1 VRGVAGNGRTAEA
14 EIADKGGIAARLLA
28 GFCALLVGAAATS
41 SLAAAPAAPSAGSG
55 ATSVIV
61 RAESGMLTQLEHSTV
76 LAGGTVVRELGLIN
90 GFAAKIP
97 TTRLA
102 AMRALP
108 GVVAVSPNSAVDLHS
123 EYNPGTDPHS
133 MASTAGLVGASAA
146 WAAGI
151 TGSGVD
157 VALVDSGVSPVQ
169 GLAGEGKVVNGPDL
183 SVDSQT
189 ASTQY
194 LDGFGHGTFMAGLI
208 AARDPG
214 ADPAHPGG
222 SYFGIAP
229 DARIVNVKVGSGSG
243 AVDVSQ
249 VIAGIDWVV
258 AHRHDNGLNIRV
270 LNLSIGTNS
279 NQSYQLDPL
288 AYAAEV
294 AWRSGIVVVAAA
306 GNSGAATGHLDDPAS
321 DPFVIAVG
329 ASASNGGGLL
339 GGLLSSLLVAAFSSL
354 GNGTRNPDL
363 IAPGSHLQ
371 GLRVPGSYI
380 DQHFPSAA
388 FGDRYFRGSGTSE
401 AAALTSGAVAL
412 LLQKRPWLQPG
423 QVKAILTQTAAALPL
438 LPVRAQGA
446 GLLQLRAGVSD
457 ALSVPG
463 GGQGF
468 SPASGNGSLEKARGD
483 NHVSLNGVP
492 LTGEEDIFGH
502 GFSAEDHAAQSAGG
516 QGWSDGGWNGTTWS
530 GTTWSGTTWSGTTW
544 SGTTWSGT
552 TWSGTTWSGTT
563 WTGTTWSGTTWSGT
577 TWSGTT
583 WSGEIWSSY
592 SWS

>member
-1 VRGVAGNGRTAEA
+1 MLGTLSRNVLP
-14 EIADKGGIAARLLA
+14 ARLLA
-28 GFCALLVGAAATS
+28 ALGTLLVAAIAAS
-41 SLAAAPAAPSAGSG
+41 SLAAAPSHPAAPSGL
-55 ATSVIV
+55 TNVIV
-61 RAESGMLTQLEHSTV
+61 RGEAGALVQLEHATV
-76 LAGGTVVRELGLIN
+76 RAGGTVVRELLLIDA
-90 GFAAKIP
+90 FSAKIP
-97 TTRLA
+97 TAKLA
-102 AMRALP
+102 AISALP
-108 GVVAVSPNSAVDLHS
+108 GVIAVSPDYAVSLHS
-123 EYNPGTDPHS
+123 DYNPGADPYS
-133 MASTAGLVGASAA
+133 MSSTAAAIGASTA

-151 TGSGVD
+151 TGAGVD
-157 VALVDSGVSPVQ
+157 VALVDSGVTPVQ
-169 GLAGEGKVVNGPDL
+169 GLAGDGKVVNGPDL
-183 SVDSQT
+183 SIDSQNP
-189 ASTQY
+189 SIRY

-208 AARDPG
+208 GAKDPG
-214 ADPAHPGG
+214 ADLNHPGG
-222 SYFGIAP
+222 SYLGVAP

-258 AHRHDNGLNIRV
+258 QHRRDNGLNIRV

-279 NQSYQLDPL
+279 NQTYQLDPL

-306 GNSGAATGHLDDPAS
+306 GNSGATNGHLDDPAS
-321 DPFVIAVG
+321 DPYVIAVG
-329 ASASNGGGLL
+329 ASGSAGGGLL
-339 GGLLSSLLVAAFSSL
+339 GNLLVAAFSSI
-354 GNGTRNPDL
+354 GNVDRNPDL

-380 DQHFPSAA
+380 DQNFHSAA
-388 FGDRYFRGSGTSE
+388 FGDRFFRGSGTSE

-423 QVKAILTQTAAALPL
+423 QVKAILTKSAAALPL
-438 LPVRAQGA
+438 VPVKAQGA
-446 GLLQLRAGVSD
+446 GVLRLAAAVSD
-457 ALSVPG
+457 GLSVPD
-463 GGQGF
+463 GGQSFGR
-468 SPASGNGSLEKARGD
+468 SSGAGSLEGARGD
-483 NHVSLNGVP
+483 KHVSVNGVA
-492 LTGEEDIFGH
+492 LTGEEDIFGN
-502 GFSAEDHAAQSAGG
+502 GFSGSDHAAKSASG
-516 QGWSDGGWNGTTWS
+516 QGWSSDGDWNGTTWS

-563 WTGTTWSGTTWSGT
+563 WSGT

>member
-1 VRGVAGNGRTAEA
+1 MVGTLSRNVLP
-14 EIADKGGIAARLLA
+14 ARLLA
-28 GFCALLVGAAATS
+28 ALCALLVATIAS
-41 SLAAAPAAPSAGSG
+41 TSIAAAPTVPSGM
-55 ATSVIV
+55 TSVIV
-61 RAESGMLTQLEHSTV
+61 RGEAGALVQLEHSTA
-76 LAGGTVVRELGLIN
+76 LAGGTVVRELGLIDA
-90 GFAAKIP
+90 FSAKIP
-97 TTRLA
+97 TAKLA
-102 AMRALP
+102 AISALP
-108 GVVAVSPNSAVDLHS
+108 GVIAVSPDSAVSLHS
-123 EYNPGTDPHS
+123 DYNPGADPYS
-133 MASTAGLVGASAA
+133 MASTAAAIGASTA

-151 TGSGVD
+151 TGAGVD
-157 VALVDSGVSPVQ
+157 VALVDSGVTPVQ

-183 SVDSQT
+183 SVDSQNP
-189 ASTQY
+189 SVRY

-208 AARDPG
+208 GGKDPG
-214 ADPAHPGG
+214 ADPSHPGG
-222 SYFGIAP
+222 SYLGVAP
-229 DARIVNVKVGSGSG
+229 DARIVNVKVGSGGG

-258 AHRHDNGLNIRV
+258 QHRHDNGLNIRV

-306 GNSGAATGHLDDPAS
+306 GNSGASNGHLDDPAS
-321 DPFVIAVG
+321 DPYVLAIG
-329 ASASNGGGLL
+329 ASGSTGGGLL
-339 GGLLSSLLVAAFSSL
+339 GGLLGNLLVAAFSSL

-363 IAPGSHLQ
+363 VAPGSHLQ

-380 DQHFPSAA
+380 DQNFHSAA
-388 FGDRYFRGSGTSE
+388 FGDRFFRGSGTSE

-423 QVKAILTQTAAALPL
+423 QVKAILTQTAAPLPL
-438 LPVRAQGA
+438 VPVKAQGA
-446 GLLQLRAGVSD
+446 GVLRLAAGVSD
-457 ALSVPG
+457 RVSVPD

-468 SPASGNGSLEKARGD
+468 GQSSGAGSLEGARGD
-483 NHVSLNGVP
+483 KHVSVNGVP

-502 GFSAEDHAAQSAGG
+502 GFSGSDHATQSASGE
-516 QGWSDGGWNGTTWS
+516 GWSSEGGWNGTTWS

-563 WTGTTWSGTTWSGT
+563 WSGTTWSGT
-577 TWSGTT
+577 TWSGD
-583 WSGEIWSSY
+583 IWSNY